1 MVLPIATGIMLW
13 TMYLPTDT
21 GAPSLMPKGTCGRQF
36 GVLGAQLV
44 YIAALC
50 LLQQLVLTGV
60 KSDKL
65 KSCLR
70 AASQILGSKTVRE
83 KGLTKNMSA
92 TTCSKAA
99 QARVKF

>member
-44 YIAALC
+44 EIAALC

-60 KSDKL
+60 K
-65 KSCLR
+65 LR
-70 AASQILGSKTVRE
+70 AASQIQGSKSVRG

-99 QARVKF
+99 QARVKL

>member
-21 GAPSLMPKGTCGRQF
+21 GAPSLMPKGTWGRQF

-44 YIAALC
+44 EIAALC

-60 KSDKL
+60 K
-65 KSCLR
+65 LR
-70 AASQILGSKTVRE
+70 AASQIQGSRTVRE

-99 QARVKF
+99 QARVRF